1 MKRGKEMS
9 SAPRKTYDVNR
20 PKKEGHVPLEK
31 EEFERMLKLA
41 GVSVSELKTTEGI
54 LKAKRILD
62 TLEAPKGPFVERK
75 EEDGK
80 RYGRKME
87 AKVEELEIVKG
98 KGSDTFHMFKEMFRR
113 FLSWVGRYNG
123 GNTGGR

>member
-1 MKRGKEMS
+1 MASAKRKE
-9 SAPRKTYDVNR
+9 YDVNR
-20 PKKEGHVPLEK
+20 PKKEGHVPLGK

-54 LKAKRILD
+54 LKAKRGFD
-62 TLEAPKGPFVERK
+62 TLGASKGPFVEKR

-80 RYGRKME
+80 RYGSKME

-98 KGSDTFHMFKEMFRR
+98 KGTDTVHMFKEVFRR
-113 FLSWVGRYNG
+113 FLSWIGRHDG
-123 GNTGGR
+123 GSTGGR